1 MKNLSYITGTF
12 TESVIREMTRIS
24 DSVNGI
30 NLSQGFPDFNAPVE
44 IKKAAIR
51 AINQNKNQYAITF
64 GETELR
70 QAIVTKAKRYNKIS
84 CDPLTEITVTCGA
97 TEAMLASLTAIINP
111 GDEII
116 IFEPFYEN
124 YGPDG
129 ILSGA
134 TPRYVKLRFPDWHFD
149 WKELAAAFN
158 KRTKAIVINT
168 PNNPTGK
175 VFTREEMA
183 EIARLCQKWDV
194 FAVTDEI
201 YEHILY
207 DGTRH
212 ISMASLPGMKERTIT
227 INSISKTY
235 SVTGWR
241 VGWAIAPAAVTK
253 SIRKVHDFMT
263 VGAPNPLQ
271 HAAAAALHFPQS
283 YYSDLQRKYLSS
295 RNYVFAL
302 LQEFG
307 FNPVLPKGAYYMIA
321 DVADLYLRFRAKDDF
336 DFSRKL
342 IEKTS
347 VATVPGFSFYSGR
360 KAVSK
365 KVRFAF
371 CKKPETLKKVRRMFE
386 KSL

>member
-1 MKNLSYITGTF
+1 
-12 TESVIREMTRIS
+12 MTRIS
-24 DSVNGI
+24 DSMNGI
-30 NLSQGFPDFNAPVE
+30 NLSQGFPDFNAPAE

-70 QAIVTKAKRYNKIS
+70 DAIAAKAKRYNRMS
-84 CDPLTEITVTCGA
+84 CNPLTDITVTCGA

-149 WKELAAAFN
+149 LKELAAAFN

-175 VFTREEMA
+175 VFTKEEMM

-207 DGTRH
+207 DGSVH
-212 ISMASLPGMKERTIT
+212 ISMASLPGMRERTIT

-241 VGWAIAPAAVTK
+241 VGWAIAPPTVTK

-271 HAAAAALHFPQS
+271 HAAAAALNFKQS
-283 YYSDLQRKYLSS
+283 YYVDLQKKYLSA
-295 RNYVFAL
+295 RNFLFSL
-302 LQEFG
+302 LTEYG

-321 DVADLYLRFRAKDDF
+321 DASHLYSRFKAKDDF

-342 IEKTS
+342 IKKTR
-347 VATVPGFSFYSGR
+347 VATVPGFSFYSGS
-360 KAVSK
+360 KGITK

-371 CKKPETLKKVRRMFE
+371 CKKPETLLSVKRMFE
-386 KSL
+386 KNL